1 MRFRLVRTG
10 KNYTEPEEVFT
21 IGEADVN
28 TRNNKSSVPPI
39 IWETGNAGQIR
50 SLLLLREAEVVVAQ
64 THLTGDPYR
73 DWYVNNSVRDLE
85 IKIANLRR

>member
-1 MRFRLVRTG
+1 VRFRLVRTG
-10 KNYTEPEEVFT
+10 KSYTESEEVFT
-21 IGEADVN
+21 IGEADIN

-39 IWETGNAGQIR
+39 IWETGNAR
-50 SLLLLREAEVVVAQ
+50 Q

-85 IKIANLRR
+85 IKIANLRRWLAEAEKSQSHA